1 MSGRFGVPVR
11 RGNSSRPW
19 PDPRQKVAVMRSA
32 RRSLARLVALLAVAV
47 LANVTSSNSSATA
60 KQSNVGPSI
69 CYHHQEVRLRKL
81 HLVRPDLIPYPLAY
95 EIYC

>member
-1 MSGRFGVPVR
+1 
-11 RGNSSRPW
+11 
-19 PDPRQKVAVMRSA
+19 
-32 RRSLARLVALLAVAV
+32 LVALLAVAV
-47 LANVTSSNSSATA
+47 LANFTSSSSLTA
-60 KQSNVGPSI
+60 SPQSNAGPSL